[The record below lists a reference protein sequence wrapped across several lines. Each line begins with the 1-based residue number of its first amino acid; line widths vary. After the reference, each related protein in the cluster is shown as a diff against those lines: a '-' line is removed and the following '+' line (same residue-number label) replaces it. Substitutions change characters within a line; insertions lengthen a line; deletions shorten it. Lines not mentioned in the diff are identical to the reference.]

1 MGISQ
6 ATKYPEE
13 CYLFLKFIL
22 TNEDFVYDYATDFGD
37 YVSNKAIQEKVGN
50 MTTEEAAELKLG
62 IFEYLNG
69 QNAYAYWNSQLE
81 KGVDSSAF
89 SPYDEYFQNYMQAAM
104 EAYADISRTSA
115 LLDDELRAQIK
126 GSGLAPARQEQRF

>member
-1 MGISQ
+1 
-6 ATKYPEE
+6 
-13 CYLFLKFIL
+13 
-22 TNEDFVYDYATDFGD
+22 
-37 YVSNKAIQEKVGN
+37 

-104 EAYADISRTSA
+104 EAYAAGSLSLEEA
-115 LLDDELRAQIK
+115 LAQYK
-126 GSGLAPARQEQRF
+126 SDCQNYAPSIEVE